1 MKKLIEYDKKVIL
14 AEEVFLEIFEQDDVI
29 RRAQMLLS
37 FQDRAKELGVK
48 GQFDTMV
55 KAFEKAEK
63 AAEQK
68 QK

>member
-37 FQDRAKELGVK
+37 FQHLFHQLVPLSLRPLHQE
-48 GQFDTMV
+48 
-55 KAFEKAEK
+55 
-63 AAEQK
+63 
-68 QK
+68 